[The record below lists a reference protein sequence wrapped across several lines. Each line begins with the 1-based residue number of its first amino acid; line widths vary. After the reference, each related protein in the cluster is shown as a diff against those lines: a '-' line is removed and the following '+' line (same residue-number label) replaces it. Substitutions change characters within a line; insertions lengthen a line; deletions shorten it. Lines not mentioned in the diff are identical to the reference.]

1 MGRWAGYWMLDDA
14 SEGKTR
20 RHPYL
25 YNEIFAS
32 LCRVNRL
39 IRVAPKTFCSGFRV
53 FLSYSGAV
61 NAADK

>member
-14 SEGKTR
+14 SDGKTR

-32 LCRVNRL
+32 LCRVNRRHSRRTENIL
-39 IRVAPKTFCSGFRV
+39 FRISSFPKLFRG
-53 FLSYSGAV
+53 SQCRG
-61 NAADK
+61 

>member
-14 SEGKTR
+14 SDGKTR

-32 LCRVNRL
+32 YVASIGV
-39 IRVAPKTFCSGFRV
+39 IRVAPKTFCFGFRV
-53 FLSYSGAV
+53 FKLFRGSQCRG
-61 NAADK
+61 